1 MKNVL
6 CFGDSNTHGYAAA
19 ADDAG
24 KVPRFDRFTRWT
36 GVAQQMLGGDWY
48 VIEEGLNG
56 RTTCLP
62 DGGHLESERCGTFAL
77 PIALESHAPLD
88 GVVIM
93 LGTNDAKRRY
103 HLDAVDIAR
112 GARTLVR
119 EVKHFPWTLAEPC
132 PRILLVA
139 PIELGQGAASNFMG
153 DFDEHSVEVSKRFG
167 ACYEEV
173 ARAEGIDFLDAAA
186 VARPADVDYIHLDES
201 GHRALGQAIAA
212 KLQEMLGA

>member
-1 MKNVL
+1 MKNIL

-36 GVAQQMLGGDWY
+36 GVAQRALGDDWY

-56 RTTCLP
+56 RTTSLP
-62 DGGHLESERCGTFAL
+62 DNGHLESERCGTFAL

-88 GVVIM
+88 AVVIM

-103 HLDAVDIAR
+103 RLEAADIAR

-119 EVKHFPWTLAEPC
+119 QVKRFPWTASEPC

-139 PIELGQGAASNFMG
+139 PIELSPDVALNYMG
-153 DFDEHSVEVSKRFG
+153 DFDAHSVEVSKRFA

-173 ARAEGIDFLDAAA
+173 ARVEGIDFLNAAA
-186 VARPADVDYIHLDES
+186 VARPADVDFIHLDEK
-201 GHRALGQAIAA
+201 GHKALGLAIAA